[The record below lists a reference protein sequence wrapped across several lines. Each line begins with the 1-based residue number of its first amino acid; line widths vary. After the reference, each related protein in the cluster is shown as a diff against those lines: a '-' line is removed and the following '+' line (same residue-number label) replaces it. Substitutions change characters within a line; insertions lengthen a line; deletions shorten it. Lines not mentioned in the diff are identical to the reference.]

1 MSLAVAFQ
9 PWLQIDTAHLTPLP
23 TCPLTSHHLVTSQPS
38 EIIQILAK
46 MILSSVLASSLLA
59 YTANAFL
66 LPLEIADKVEQSQA
80 PNGAPS
86 IFNHNS
92 QTVKIDCSSCPFA
105 LASSRN
111 GQHEWKSGVKNDLI
125 LDLSAKDDELLLNGH
140 HIYPLNT
147 KAIPTPI
154 KVKQVKQA
162 DESSEN
168 SPLDGDLSLSYSV
181 ALSPER
187 QYTGPGQN
195 EFGLVD
201 LTLTLL
207 GVDGQMINV
216 EDVNVK
222 LIKGAEGRVSN
233 CSGPCQ

>member
-1 MSLAVAFQ
+1 
-9 PWLQIDTAHLTPLP
+9 
-23 TCPLTSHHLVTSQPS
+23 
-38 EIIQILAK
+38 
-46 MILSSVLASSLLA
+46 MILSSVFASSLLA

-92 QTVKIDCSSCPFA
+92 QTVNIDCSSCPFA

-111 GQHEWKSGVKNDLI
+111 GLPKWTSGVKNDLI
-125 LDLSAKDDELLLNGH
+125 LDLSAKDDELLLNGQ

-154 KVKQVKQA
+154 KIKQVKQP
-162 DESSEN
+162 DGSSEN
-168 SPLDGDLSLSYSV
+168 SRLDDDLSLSYSV

-207 GVDGQMINV
+207 GLDGQMITV
-216 EDVNVK
+216 DDLNVK
-222 LIKGAEGRVSN
+222 LIKAAKGKVRNYFCPRPKV
-233 CSGPCQ
+233 